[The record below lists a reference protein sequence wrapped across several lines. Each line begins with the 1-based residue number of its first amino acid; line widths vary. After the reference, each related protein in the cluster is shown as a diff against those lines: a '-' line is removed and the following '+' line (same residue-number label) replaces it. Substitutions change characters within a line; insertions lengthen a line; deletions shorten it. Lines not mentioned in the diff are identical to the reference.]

1 MTRHRT
7 GQCKIPRL
15 GNIPLSSP
23 LSTLRR
29 LPKQAES
36 SSAVRIMVYDNGNI
50 LVRLLVRGLVNTD
63 IHQIIE
69 RLMIRGQLLF
79 NSGDDRSDRVPT
91 DSQIRGN
98 RFA

>member
-1 MTRHRT
+1 MTRHGT
-7 GQCKIPRL
+7 GLCKIPRWD
-15 GNIPLSSP
+15 NIHLSSP

-36 SSAVRIMVYDNGNI
+36 SSAVRIMVYDSGNI

-69 RLMIRGQLLF
+69 RMMIRGPLLF

>member
-1 MTRHRT
+1 M
-7 GQCKIPRL
+7 QNSAF
-15 GNIPLSSP
+15 GNIHLSSP

-69 RLMIRGQLLF
+69 RMMIRGQLLF
-79 NSGDDRSDRVPT
+79 NSGDDRTDRVPT

>member
-1 MTRHRT
+1 MTRHRM

-69 RLMIRGQLLF
+69 RMMIRGQLLF

-91 DSQIRGN
+91 DSRIRGN